1 MVIVEELLRKN
12 NYPAA
17 LAQKWKFEMINC
29 INSNSPDRNNLSS
42 GEVDEIGESEEAL
55 FHVSISYVQGLSESV
70 QGQLAPRN
78 KKVAHRKSNSLRGM

>member
-1 MVIVEELLRKN
+1 
-12 NYPAA
+12 
-17 LAQKWKFEMINC
+17 MINC

-70 QGQLAPRN
+70 QEKLAPRN
-78 KKVAHRKSNSLRGM
+78 KKVAHRKSNSLRGMYNSVKEKVPKLNLYRMSYIK